1 MWTGRGGWQEVD
13 KEEKG
18 EEQEEEEEEDKEIP
32 NKIRSQGA
40 ALITCARLCLD
51 LTTA

>member
-13 KEEKG
+13 KEEK
-18 EEQEEEEEEDKEIP
+18 EEEEEDKEIP

>member
-13 KEEKG
+13 KEE
-18 EEQEEEEEEDKEIP
+18 EEEEEEDKEIP

-51 LTTA
+51 LTTV

>member
-13 KEEKG
+13 KEEK
-18 EEQEEEEEEDKEIP
+18 EEEEEEDKEIP

>member
-13 KEEKG
+13 KEE
-18 EEQEEEEEEDKEIP
+18 EEEEEDKEIP
-32 NKIRSQGA
+32 HKIRSQGA